1 MLIEI
6 RYLSP
11 LLSVCSNVN
20 FLFSFTFPL
29 IKLHV
34 IIFLIN
40 TVGLIAINFK
50 TRPSPRLWLA
60 FGRRRRFNVGS
71 RNLPLL
77 FKLRVKSFVVK
88 V

>member
-11 LLSVCSNVN
+11 SLTVCSNVN

-29 IKLHV
+29 IKLRV
-34 IIFLIN
+34 IKYRGAYRDKFEN
-40 TVGLIAINFK
+40 ATF
-50 TRPSPRLWLA
+50 PSRLWLA
-60 FGRRRRFNVGS
+60 FGQRRRFYVGS

-77 FKLRVKSFVVK
+77 FKLRV
-88 V
+88 

>member
-11 LLSVCSNVN
+11 SLTVCSNVN

-29 IKLHV
+29 IKLRV
-34 IIFLIN
+34 IKYRGAYRDKFEN
-40 TVGLIAINFK
+40 ATF
-50 TRPSPRLWLA
+50 PSRLWLA
-60 FGRRRRFNVGS
+60 FGRRRRFNVGL

-77 FKLRVKSFVVK
+77 FKLRV
-88 V
+88 